1 MERVG
6 KSLSKLK
13 SSGTI
18 STEELARAAWPVAV
32 GKRIAL
38 RAVAVSLVRDKLI
51 VEVEDAIWQKQ
62 LWHLRFQIL
71 KSLADVIGA
80 GLIGDLE
87 FRVAIQRRPP
97 QTATTLTPASTDDA
111 DRIEDNILRMVY
123 KQARKKASA

>member
-13 SSGTI
+13 LSGNI

-38 RAVAVSLVRDKLI
+38 RAVAVSMVRDKLV

-62 LWHLRFQIL
+62 LWGLRVQIL
-71 KSLADVIGA
+71 KSLDDVIGA
-80 GLIGDLE
+80 GMVRDLE

-97 QTATTLTPASTDDA
+97 QTATQLTPLSTDDA
-111 DRIEDNILRMVY
+111 DRIEDNVLRMVY
-123 KQARKKASA
+123 KQARKKATA